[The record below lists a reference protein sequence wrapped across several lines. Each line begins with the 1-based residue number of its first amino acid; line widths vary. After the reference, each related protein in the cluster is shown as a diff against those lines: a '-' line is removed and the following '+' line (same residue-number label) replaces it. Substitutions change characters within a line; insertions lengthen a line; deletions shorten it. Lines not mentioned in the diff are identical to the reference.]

1 MPIDRGQFRFSIL
14 SSRPNISDRFF
25 KLTTNFTH
33 IQKFQKNGVF
43 VVNCHEPP
51 SWILGERRIPSMI
64 SRTFRSRIFHSCSH
78 PASFLVCWLPF
89 FTCNILDAISIKF
102 SLNTAPGNF
111 AFQVFPLIF
120 PIIPPI
126 PIYFPL
132 SLFSSPMIRL
142 SHPRS
147 TSQATTLLGYLN
159 SCLNP
164 IIYTIFNPEFRKA
177 FKRVLGLGH

>member
-1 MPIDRGQFRFSIL
+1 MNYGAVLPPSVMVIF
-14 SSRPNISDRFF
+14 N
-25 KLTTNFTH
+25 LTTNFTH

-51 SWILGERRIPSMI
+51 SCILGERRIAPMI

-111 AFQVFPLIF
+111 AFQVLPF
-120 PIIPPI
+120 IIPP
-126 PIYFPL
+126 Y
-132 SLFSSPMIRL
+132 SHLFS
-142 SHPRS
+142 
-147 TSQATTLLGYLN
+147 
-159 SCLNP
+159 P
-164 IIYTIFNPEFRKA
+164 IIIFLTYDSLISSSFHIITGHYTAWLP
-177 FKRVLGLGH
+177 